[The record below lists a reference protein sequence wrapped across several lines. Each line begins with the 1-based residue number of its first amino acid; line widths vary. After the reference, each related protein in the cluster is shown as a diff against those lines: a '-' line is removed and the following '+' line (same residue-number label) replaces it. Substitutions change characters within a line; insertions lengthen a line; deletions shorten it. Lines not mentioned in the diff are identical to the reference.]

1 VPRESRG
8 VVVLTAESG
17 SRAQRHPPTTHRR
30 AGKPTS
36 KQIEEVADRWGFLT
50 KALDVKVSPTAAGG
64 AEI

>member
-1 VPRESRG
+1 VPREPGG
-8 VVVLTAESG
+8 VVVLTAES
-17 SRAQRHPPTTHRR
+17 RYHAQRHPPTTHRR

-50 KALDVKVSPTAAGG
+50 KALDVDVSPTAAGG